1 MYNLNFNVMGK
12 FNDGIFG
19 SFSGRVG
26 NVVGANW
33 RGIDVLRKRPR
44 KKPGRVGTASQL
56 EQRAKF
62 SMIIQFLNPIKE
74 VAGTYFSKETKTK
87 SRFNLA
93 TGYNLKNALIDGP
106 GNTFTLDFSKVLIS
120 KGELRGLE
128 GGALAAAAGQ
138 VLDLSWTD
146 NSGQGSAAATDLVL
160 AVVYSPSL
168 DLFQMYNPSTAVRG
182 DASVQLTL
190 PAYYNA
196 TEVHVWATVVSS
208 DKKVAAVS
216 TYMGTVT
223 VT

>member
-1 MYNLNFNVMGK
+1 MGK

-44 KKPGRVGTASQL
+44 KKPGRVGTAAQL

-62 SMIIQFLNPIKE
+62 AMVVQFLNPIKE
-74 VAGTYFSKETKTK
+74 VVGAYFSKDTKTK

-93 TGYNLKNALIDGP
+93 TGYNLKNALVEGP
-106 GNTFTLDFSKVLIS
+106 GNTFELDYSKVLIS

-128 GGALAAAAGQ
+128 GGAVAAAAGNL
-138 VLDLSWTD
+138 LDVSWAD
-146 NSGQGSAAATDLVL
+146 NSGQGSAAATDIVV

-168 DLFQMYNPSTAVRG
+168 DLFQMYNPSTATRG
-182 DASVQLTL
+182 DAAVQLAL
-190 PAYYNA
+190 PAFYNA
-196 TEVHVWATVVSS
+196 TEVHVWATVLSS
-208 DKKVAAVS
+208 DRKVTAVS

>member
-1 MYNLNFNVMGK
+1 MGK

-44 KKPGRVGTASQL
+44 RKSTQTATAAQL

-62 SMIIQFLNPIKE
+62 AMIVEFLNPIKE
-74 VAGTYFSKETKTK
+74 VVGAYFSRETKTK
-87 SRFNLA
+87 SRYNLA
-93 TGYNLKNALIDGP
+93 TGYNLKNALVDGP
-106 GNTFTLDFSKVLIS
+106 GNTFAMDYSKVLIS

-128 GGALAAAAGQ
+128 GGGVTAAAGQ
-138 VLDLSWTD
+138 VLDCTWTD
-146 NSGQGSAAATDLVL
+146 NSGQGSAAATDIVV

-168 DLFQMYNPSTAVRG
+168 DLFQMYNPSTATRG
-182 DASVQLTL
+182 DAGVQLTL
-190 PAYYNA
+190 PAYYSA
-196 TEVHVWATVVSS
+196 TEVHVWATVLSS
-208 DKKVAAVS
+208 DKKVVAVS